1 MRQLRNY
8 RVYRLPNVERALFLA
23 SGAEDTCLLYDC
35 ELGDQLPPRFE
46 ITSDERLINWH
57 GEDTGWTVDDL
68 IDTGETYSP

>member
-8 RVYRLPNVERALFLA
+8 RIYRLPNVERSLFLA
-23 SGAEDTCLLYDC
+23 STTDDAYFLYDC
-35 ELGDQLPPRFE
+35 ELGDRVPPRFE
-46 ITSDERLINWH
+46 ITSDERIINWH